1 MGKRRPDGVYID
13 NINPYTKIMPHIM
26 PHRYD
31 AMNWCKVEVSC
42 DGIDKFIAEQR
53 KLGVYYN
60 YYNIV
65 MAAVVRVM
73 AMRPS
78 LNRFV
83 KNRRIYQHNDVTASF
98 AVKKVLKDDSE
109 DTTVKLHFKG
119 DETLPQVKQMM
130 DDIIAANTGRQVYNN
145 VDDMAKV
152 ITNAPHFLIKFV
164 VGLLNWLDNHNLMP
178 KKVIETS
185 PFHNSFFITF
195 MKSIHGDYLYH
206 HCYDFGTTGLFI
218 GMGREKQVP
227 VVENGEVKVGK
238 VMTLGIVCDERF
250 CDGLYYVN
258 SMRLLKDLLSNPD
271 KLLETIDLSKYAS
284 VNGLAVKRDKKKKDK
299 KVKKAGKGDKQA
311 ADNAEVQSDEVVKV
325 VICDEE

>member
-1 MGKRRPDGVYID
+1 MKKVRPDGVYID

-42 DGIDKFIAEQR
+42 DGIDRFIAEQR
-53 KLGVYYN
+53 KQGVHYTYYN
-60 YYNIV
+60 VV

-83 KNRRIYQHNDVTASF
+83 RNRRIYQHNDVTASF
-98 AVKKVLKDDSE
+98 AVKKILKDDSE

-119 DETLPQVKQMM
+119 DETLPMVKQKM
-130 DDIIAANTGRQVYNN
+130 DDVIAANTGVKVYNE
-145 VDDMAKV
+145 VDKLAKT
-152 ITNAPHFLIKFV
+152 ITNAPHFMIKFI
-164 VGLLNWLDNHNLMP
+164 VGLLTWLDNHNLLP
-178 KKVIETS
+178 GSVIEVS

-218 GMGREKQVP
+218 GMGREKDVP

-258 SMRLLKDLLSNPD
+258 SMRLLKRLLQNPEQM
-271 KLLETIDLSKYAS
+271 LETIDITKYAS
-284 VNGLAVKRDKKKKDK
+284 VNGIVKDK
-299 KVKKAGKGDKQA
+299 KTKKTKKSKKNV
-311 ADNAEVQSDEVVKV
+311 DNQTTATEETTIVVR
-325 VICDEE
+325 DEE